1 MNSIIDF
8 RSEIILNSIA
18 DGVFTVDLNW
28 RITYLNS
35 AAERIIG
42 ISKEEAVGKFCAE
55 IFKASVCERSCVM
68 RRTMETGESIVNEG
82 VTIVRADGKPLK
94 LTVSTALLKDGK
106 GNVIGGV
113 ETFRDISTE
122 IELRKHIEKSYSFED
137 IISKNHK
144 MWKLFDILPDI
155 AESDSTVLI
164 EGASGTGKELF
175 ARALHNLSYRHDKP
189 LVTVNC
195 GALPDSLL
203 EAELFGYKAGA
214 FTDAKKDKPGRF
226 SMARGGTIFLDEIG
240 DVSPAMQARLLRV
253 LQEKVYE
260 PLGSTET
267 EKADVRII
275 AATNQSLK
283 GLVDSGKFR
292 QDLYYRIDVVRLD
305 IPPLARRIE
314 DIPILI
320 RHFVN
325 MFNTLKNKNIQ
336 GVSAGVLAILMR
348 YGFPGNVREL
358 ENIIEH
364 AFVLCRTDV
373 IEAEHLPRFLRE
385 EREEDEVLKADS
397 LDELLSA
404 FIKDAL
410 RSNNWNRKKA
420 AKQLGMHETTL
431 WRKIRKLNIDLPP
444 VDGRSSKKP
453 R

>member
-1 MNSIIDF
+1 MNSGFDLKN
-8 RSEIILNSIA
+8 EIILSSIA

-28 RITYLNS
+28 RITYLNR

-42 ISKEEAVGKFCAE
+42 VSKEEAEGKFCAE
-55 IFKASVCERSCVM
+55 IFKANVCEKDCVM
-68 RRTMETGESIVNEG
+68 RRTMKTGESIVNEAI
-82 VTIVRADGKPLK
+82 TILRADGKPLK
-94 LTVSTALLKDGK
+94 LSVSTALLKDGE

-122 IELRKHIEKSYSFED
+122 IELRKKLEKSYSFED

-144 MWKLFDILPDI
+144 MWELFDVLPDI

-164 EGASGTGKELF
+164 EGESGTGKELF
-175 ARALHNLSYRHDKP
+175 ARALHNLSSRHNKP

-214 FTDAKKDKPGRF
+214 FTDARKDKPGRF
-226 SMARGGTIFLDEIG
+226 AMARGGTIFLDEIG
-240 DVSPAMQARLLRV
+240 DVSRAMQARLLRV
-253 LQEKVYE
+253 LQEGVYE
-260 PLGSTET
+260 PLGGTET

-283 GLVDSGKFR
+283 GLVDAGEFR

-305 IPPLARRIE
+305 IPPLISRIE
-314 DIPILI
+314 DVPVLV

-325 MFNTLKNKNIQ
+325 MFNTLKSKNIK
-336 GVSAGVLAILMR
+336 GVSADVMAVLMG

-364 AFVLCRTDV
+364 AFVLCRGDV
-373 IEAEHLPRFLRE
+373 IGVEHLPSFLRKE
-385 EREEDEVLKADS
+385 KQKSEVSKVSS
-397 LDELLSA
+397 LDELTSA
-404 FIKDAL
+404 FIKDVL
-410 RSNNWNRKKA
+410 RRNNWSRKETA
-420 AKQLGMHETTL
+420 RQLGIHETTL
-431 WRKIRKLNIDLPP
+431 WRKIKKLNIDLPR
-444 VDGRSSKKP
+444 VDGRSSKKNP
-453 R
+453 

>member
-1 MNSIIDF
+1 MDF

-18 DGVFTVDLNW
+18 DGVFTVDLDW

-42 ISKEEAVGKFCAE
+42 ISKEEAAGKFCAE
-55 IFKASVCERSCVM
+55 IFKANVCERSCVM
-68 RRTMETGESIVNEG
+68 RRTMETGKSIVNEA

-94 LTVSTALLKDGK
+94 LTVSTALLKDEE

-144 MWKLFDILPDI
+144 MWELFDILPDI

-164 EGASGTGKELF
+164 EGESGTGKELF
-175 ARALHNLSYRHDKP
+175 ARALHNLSYRHAKP

-226 SMARGGTIFLDEIG
+226 SMAGGGTIFLDEIG

-253 LQEKVYE
+253 LQERVYE

-267 EKADVRII
+267 EEADVRII

-283 GLVDSGKFR
+283 GLVGSGKFR

-305 IPPLARRIE
+305 IPPLARRME
-314 DIPILI
+314 DVPILV
-320 RHFVN
+320 RHFIN
-325 MFNTLKNKNIQ
+325 IFNTLKNKNIQ
-336 GVSAGVLAILMR
+336 DVSAGVVAILMR
-348 YGFPGNVREL
+348 YSFPGNVREL

-373 IEAEHLPRFLRE
+373 IEVEHLPRFLRE
-385 EREEDEVLKADS
+385 GREKDEVLKANS
-397 LDELLSA
+397 LNELLSA

-420 AKQLGMHETTL
+420 AEQLGMHETTL
-431 WRKIRKLNIDLPP
+431 WRKIKKLNIDLPP
-444 VDGRSSKKP
+444 VDGRSSKKD